1 MTRRRLKTLTSAKC
15 SLFQAIEAKRVIGNY
30 DTSLYLKEQ
39 VDVLRG
45 RNEEIRSELR
55 QSRVECTKLQM
66 ERDKAFEKVC
76 GCHVFLLVLLLY
88 HLYIS
93 FVSTNNILSKSVEN
107 IAKIGM
113 LMSSDI
119 HKQKT
124 KKQETCPLSLIHI
137 SEPTRPP

>member
-15 SLFQAIEAKRVIGNY
+15 YLFQAIEAKRVIGNY

-76 GCHVFLLVLLLY
+76 GCHVFLCVLVLSLY
-88 HLYIS
+88 FSYV
-93 FVSTNNILSKSVEN
+93 FVK
-107 IAKIGM
+107 
-113 LMSSDI
+113 DI
-119 HKQKT
+119 W
-124 KKQETCPLSLIHI
+124 CLSLFAGGGERREREERE
-137 SEPTRPP
+137 SGN